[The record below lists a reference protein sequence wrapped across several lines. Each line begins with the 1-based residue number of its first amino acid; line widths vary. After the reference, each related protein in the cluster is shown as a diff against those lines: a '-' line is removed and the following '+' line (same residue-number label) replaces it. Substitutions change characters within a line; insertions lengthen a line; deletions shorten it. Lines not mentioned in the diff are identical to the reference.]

1 MTRIAQFLLLV
12 CFNEVFFFILL
23 LGTEILENYGSP
35 PQLNIKLP
43 KTKDLPNT
51 SKPWSD
57 AELPIDIL
65 LVTAAESETLS
76 CLFYLDNPFKS
87 YCKDIGYVYFGYMGK
102 GGQKKL
108 KVALITCAKGSA
120 VPSGSLVAVK
130 NAVRILR
137 TKAVFSVG
145 TCIGLDS
152 EKVKLGDVIVSS
164 KLTTHA
170 YKTPVSRDIG
180 NLITNVADGWRAPLE
195 NPDEWEMKV
204 HCDGDILSHPE
215 AANLGWRHEQIAQK
229 YPEAIAV
236 DTVGEGMS
244 QIIILFI
251 M

>member
-1 MTRIAQFLLLV
+1 MKSFL
-12 CFNEVFFFILL
+12 ILFA
-23 LGTEILENYGSP
+23 GTELLENHGNH

-51 SKPWSD
+51 SKAWSD

-76 CLFYLDNPFKS
+76 CLFYLDNPYKS
-87 YCKDIGYVYFGYMGK
+87 YCKDIGYVYFGHMGK
-102 GGQKKL
+102 GDQKKL

-120 VPSGSLVAVK
+120 VPSGSLLAVK
-130 NAVRILR
+130 NAIRILR

-180 NLITNVADGWRAPLE
+180 NLITNVADGWQAPLE
-195 NPDEWEMKV
+195 NPDEWKVKV
-204 HCDGDILSHPE
+204 HCDGDVLSHPE
-215 AANLGWRHEQIAQK
+215 AASLGWQHEQITQQ

-236 DTVGEGMS
+236 DNEGEGMS
-244 QIIILFI
+244 ESI
-251 M
+251 MSVL

>member
-1 MTRIAQFLLLV
+1 MV
-12 CFNEVFFFILL
+12 CLNSLFILFL
-23 LGTEILENYGSP
+23 ETEILENYGSP

-57 AELPIDIL
+57 AE
-65 LVTAAESETLS
+65 SETLS

-87 YCKDIGYVYFGYMGK
+87 YCKDIGYVYFGHK
-102 GGQKKL
+102 GSGDQKKL

-120 VPSGSLVAVK
+120 VPSGSLLAVK
-130 NAVRILR
+130 NAIRILR

-195 NPDEWEMKV
+195 NAHEWEVKV

-215 AANLGWRHEQIAQK
+215 AGSLGWRQEQIAQK

-236 DTVGEGMS
+236 DTEGEGMS
-244 QIIILFI
+244 QIIIHFILCYSSLFSYSKEFCCSGTFNI
-251 M
+251 K